1 MGIVGAV
8 PTLTARKTI
17 PRLLLVAVALLVLAW
32 CLREDVQPD
41 LYFHLAAGRT
51 IWSEGLPTHNV
62 FLAPYSDHAFVDHE
76 WLFQAVVYPLY
87 QLGGARLLSLVK
99 ALFVLA
105 TCAALASA
113 ARVVPRARWVL
124 IGLAVMVAGG
134 RFVLRP
140 EVISFLG
147 VAIYLWALRPQGRTQ
162 GSNVGEAD
170 PSRSTLICL
179 PLVQLLWSNCHGFS
193 LLGPAL
199 VVVTLL
205 ARGAH
210 AGISRWGPE
219 ALTKRLGPAPQG
231 HQRLLLLLCLV
242 SLATLAN
249 PYGLEAAI
257 YPFLILARA
266 GQDASSAGLNILVVE
281 LLSPFRPE
289 LASQPEIRIY
299 KLWLLMAPLLW
310 GIAFWQSRPGRPRAR
325 LEDLFAGGLLCASSF
340 GYLRNLPFAALGLV
354 IPSALGLRAL
364 WDLARERWG
373 ARAERGALVLLGAL
387 ALLTLGTARSVLD
400 DTFHR
405 NASYDAR
412 PGLAIAEFTAYPE
425 AIEFWRQSPP
435 PGEVFNNFGAGHYL
449 IWRHQ
454 EGQPRPFICGNTDL
468 YPNTHLTAYA
478 EVMRNEVPAFPL
490 LDAAKISD
498 VFLDHRVEA
507 PPAVV
512 QSFVA
517 HPEWLLVYADRRCM
531 IFRRQAPGVVA
542 LEASEVARQAQTWSY
557 PSEAPD
563 SFAPTRALRAL
574 NLLPPRAPNPLHRL
588 QAAQLLQHLGQLE
601 AARSHAEE
609 ALRLAPRSPLAMQ
622 TLASVQ
628 ESLQRPREAEHG
640 WRELAELV
648 PANALPW
655 VKLGLLALRSGELQ
669 DARGHFQEALRRDPS
684 SLLARQNLLT
694 VLELQRD
701 AIGIRLALQAPGF
714 PESRRLFH
722 LGVAAELEQDWEAA
736 AAGYGGAARADAG
749 LTPAWAR
756 WAEVLGRLGRWEE
769 AERTWATLCE
779 KSPKDGSAW
788 RALGRVRRR
797 LQDPGGALEAWLS
810 AAQDPGEVEA
820 LLLAGALQAS
830 RSETKAA
837 KVTLGLARGRAPGDP
852 RVEKLAALIEALSED

>member
-1 MGIVGAV
+1 MGIVGPV
-8 PTLTARKTI
+8 PSLTARKTI

-51 IWSEGLPTHNV
+51 IWTEGLPTQNV
-62 FLAPYSDHAFVDHE
+62 FLAPHPEHAFVDHE

-87 QLGGARLLSLVK
+87 QLGGARLLSLLK

-140 EVISFLG
+140 EVLSFLG
-147 VAIYLWALRPQGRTQ
+147 VALYLWALRPQR
-162 GSNVGEAD
+162 NAHNGEAHL
-170 PSRSTLICL
+170 PRSTLIVL

-199 VVVTLL
+199 VVVTLV

-210 AGISRWGPE
+210 AGISRWGPG
-219 ALTKRLGPAPQG
+219 AVARRLGPAPTG
-231 HQRLLLLLCLV
+231 LRRLVLLLFLV
-242 SLATLAN
+242 SFASLVN
-249 PYGLEAAI
+249 PYGVEAAL
-257 YPFLILARA
+257 YPFLILART
-266 GQDASSAGLNILVVE
+266 GQDAASAGLNYQVVE
-281 LLSPFRPE
+281 LMSPFRPE
-289 LASQPEIRIY
+289 LADQPEIRIY
-299 KLWLLMAPLLW
+299 KLWLLAGPLLW
-310 GIAFWQSRPGRPRAR
+310 AIAFWRNREGRPRAR

-340 GYLRNLPFAALGLV
+340 AYLRNLPFAGLGLV

-373 ARAERGALVLLGAL
+373 ERCERGALVLLGAL
-387 ALLTLGTARSVLD
+387 SLLALGAARSVLS

-425 AIEFWRQSPP
+425 AIDFWRQSPP

-454 EGQPRPFICGNTDL
+454 EGQPLPFICGNTDL
-468 YPNTHLTAYA
+468 YPRSQLTAYA
-478 EVMRNEVPAFPL
+478 EVMRGEVPAFPL
-490 LDAAKISD
+490 LDAAQISD
-498 VFLDHRVEA
+498 VFLDHRVEV
-507 PPAVV
+507 PPAVL

-517 HPEWLLVYADRRCM
+517 HPGWALVHADRRCL

-542 LEASEVARQAQTWSY
+542 LEASEVARRARSWSF

-563 SFAPTRALRAL
+563 AFGPTRALRAL
-574 NLLPPRAPNPLHRL
+574 NFLPERAPNPLHRL
-588 QAAQLLQHLGQLE
+588 QVAQLLQQLGQLE
-601 AARSHAEE
+601 AARAQAEE
-609 ALRLAPRSPLAMQ
+609 ALRLAPRSPLATQ
-622 TLASVQ
+622 TLASLQ

-640 WRELAELV
+640 WRELTQLV
-648 PANALPW
+648 PADALPW

-669 DARGHFQEALRRDPS
+669 DARGHFQEALRRDSS

-736 AAGYGGAARADAG
+736 AAGYGGAAQADAG

-756 WAEVLGRLGRWEE
+756 WAEVLGRLDRWEE
-769 AERTWATLCE
+769 AERTWATLCI

-797 LQDPGGALEAWLS
+797 LKDPTGALEAWLS
-810 AAQDPGEVEA
+810 AAQDPREIEA

-830 RSETKAA
+830 RGEAEAA
-837 KVTLGLARGRAPGDP
+837 QTSLGLARERAPGDP
-852 RVEKLAALIEALSED
+852 RVEKLAALIEALNED

>member
-1 MGIVGAV
+1 MVSAV
-8 PTLTARKTI
+8 SPPPGRNPI
-17 PRLLLVAVALLVLAW
+17 SRLLLVAVALLVVAW

-51 IWSEGLPTHNV
+51 IWSEGLPTQNV
-62 FLAPYSDHAFVDHE
+62 FLAPHPDHAFVDHE
-76 WLFQAVVYPLY
+76 WLFQAVAYPLY
-87 QLGGARLLSLVK
+87 QLGGARLLSLLK
-99 ALFVLA
+99 AFCVLA

-113 ARVVPRARWVL
+113 ARAIPRARWVL

-140 EVISFLG
+140 EVLSFLG
-147 VAIYLWALRPQGRTQ
+147 VAIYLWALRARGPR
-162 GSNVGEAD
+162 GEAG
-170 PSRSTLICL
+170 PSRAFLICL

-199 VVVTLL
+199 VVVTLA

-219 ALTKRLGPAPQG
+219 ALASRLGPAPG
-231 HQRLLLLLCLV
+231 GLRRLLLLLALV
-242 SLATLAN
+242 SAASLIN
-249 PYGLEAAI
+249 PYGIEAAL
-257 YPFLILARA
+257 YPFLILART
-266 GQDASSAGLNILVVE
+266 GQDAASAGLNYQVVE
-281 LLSPFRPE
+281 LMSPFRPE
-289 LASQPEIRIY
+289 LADQPEIRIY
-299 KLWLLMAPLLW
+299 KLWLIAGPALWLLALW
-310 GIAFWQSRPGRPRAR
+310 RGREGAPRAR

-340 GYLRNLPFAALGLV
+340 PYLRNLPFAALGLV
-354 IPSALGLRAL
+354 IPSAVGLRAL

-373 ARAERGALVLLGAL
+373 ARAERGALALTALSALLALGA
-387 ALLTLGTARSVLD
+387 ARSVLS

-425 AIEFWRQSPP
+425 AIEFWSQSPP

-449 IWRHQ
+449 IWRQQ
-454 EGQPRPFICGNTDL
+454 EGQPLPFICGNTDL
-468 YPNTHLTAYA
+468 YPRSQLVAYA
-478 EVMRNEVPAFPL
+478 EVMRGEVPAFPL
-490 LDAAKISD
+490 LDSAGISD
-498 VFLDHRVEA
+498 VFLDHRVEV
-507 PPAVV
+507 PPVV
-512 QSFVA
+512 IQSFLA
-517 HPEWLLVYADRRCM
+517 HPEWLLVHADRRCL
-531 IFRRQAPGVVA
+531 IFRRQAPGVTA
-542 LEASEVARQAQTWSY
+542 LSPQEVARRARSWSY

-563 SFAPTRALRAL
+563 VFAPTRALRAL
-574 NLLPPRAPNPLHRL
+574 HLLPRRPPNPLHRL
-588 QAAQLLQHLGQLE
+588 QVAQLLQHLGQLE
-601 AARSHAEE
+601 SARVQCEE
-609 ALRLAPRSPLAMQ
+609 ALRLAPRSPLAVQ

-628 ESLQRPREAEHG
+628 EALGRPREAAHG
-640 WRELAELV
+640 WKELSQLV
-648 PANALPW
+648 PADALPW

-669 DARGHFQEALRRDPS
+669 DARRHFQAALLRDPS

-701 AIGIRLALQAPGF
+701 AIGIRLALEGAPGF
-714 PESRRLFH
+714 PASRRLFH
-722 LGVAAELEQDWEAA
+722 LGVAAELERDWEAA
-736 AAGYGGAARADAG
+736 AEGYGGAARADAG

-756 WAEVLGRLGRWEE
+756 WAEVLGRLERWEE

-797 LQDPGGALEAWLS
+797 CGDPSGALQAWLQ
-810 AAQDPGEVEA
+810 AAQDPREVEA

-830 RSETKAA
+830 RRESAA
-837 KVTLGLARGRAPGDP
+837 ARTSLALARERAPGDP